1 MLFEKEKT
9 GTAAGQLCGLMED
22 KLSYCVQSR
31 TWISQPSL
39 CVYSVEQTDP
49 SSVLIIWH
57 TLRGITAAR
66 FTALREGKCVQS
78 IKCCFWREE
87 TGVFK
92 LCCCIHRWSWW
103 EWLILLR
110 MWTQASSTV
119 TNCWGNLFRHPK
131 KRRDSPPRH
140 VCFSSGPGSFRTQ
153 RADTLVIWSLLCITA
168 WAHFWEM
175 PCSVAKYHCV
185 IRQSVKIMPRI
196 LSMLCAVLGKLLG
209 KCRELSYRQ
218 LCIKRCPMTL
228 KLPHR
233 EM

>member
-1 MLFEKEKT
+1 MLLHS
-9 GTAAGQLCGLMED
+9 QV
-22 KLSYCVQSR
+22 KLVR
-31 TWISQPSL
+31 MTHTFKN
-39 CVYSVEQTDP
+39 VDP
-49 SSVLIIWH
+49 S
-57 TLRGITAAR
+57 
-66 FTALREGKCVQS
+66 F
-78 IKCCFWREE
+78 
-87 TGVFK
+87 
-92 LCCCIHRWSWW
+92 IHGY
-103 EWLILLR
+103 ELLR
-110 MWTQASSTV
+110 KCISSSQ
-119 TNCWGNLFRHPK
+119 K
-131 KRRDSPPRH
+131 KARLSPRH

-209 KCRELSYRQ
+209 KCRELSYRL